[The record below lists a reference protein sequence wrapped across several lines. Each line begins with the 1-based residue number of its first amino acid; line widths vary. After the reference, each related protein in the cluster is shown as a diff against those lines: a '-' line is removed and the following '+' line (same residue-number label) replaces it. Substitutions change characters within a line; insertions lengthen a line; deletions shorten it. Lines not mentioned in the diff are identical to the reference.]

1 MRARTIYY
9 NIIKSMYV
17 MITMKIVLGIGGSVI
32 AIFVIVIMVVFSSL
46 GYGQKKSRGDALAR
60 ISLYTK

>member
-1 MRARTIYY
+1 
-9 NIIKSMYV
+9 

>member
-9 NIIKSMYV
+9 YIIKSMYV

-46 GYGQKKSRGDALAR
+46 GYGQKKSRVSPR
-60 ISLYTK
+60 H